1 VIRAAGGVLRR
12 DGKIAIVHR
21 PRRDD
26 WSLPKGKLEPGEDDA
41 AAALREVLEETGHR
55 AVIEH
60 DLGTVSYAVADGTP
74 KTVRYYV
81 MRAEGAAAELADDV
95 DEVAWLA
102 PDAAGRL
109 LTYPLDHAVLER
121 ARPHLASTD
130 SPAAAE
136 RARQLRVSIAAR
148 RRVWATVPKPAG
160 AERIG
165 VPGPSLGA
173 GVDGEVHWFTDRRF
187 PGFLFRVRWADGGL
201 WLERPGESGTWE
213 QEPDLLDYF
222 IGNEPGAV
230 EIDLD
235 TARALAQAKGV
246 QVDAER

>member
-12 DGKIAIVHR
+12 DGKIAVVHR
-21 PRRDD
+21 PRRGD
-26 WSLPKGKLEPGEDDA
+26 WSLPKGKLEEGEDDA

-60 DLGTVSYAVADGTP
+60 DLGTVSYAVSDGTP

-95 DEVAWLA
+95 DEVVWLD
-102 PDAAGRL
+102 PGDAAGL

-121 ARPHLASTD
+121 ARPYLACGP
-130 SPAAAE
+130 PAPAVE
-136 RARQLRVSIAAR
+136 QARELRRFIAATR
-148 RRVWATVPKPAG
+148 QGWATVPKPAG

-165 VPGPSLGA
+165 VPGPSLGK

-187 PGFLFRVRWADGGL
+187 PEFVFRVRWAEGGL
-201 WLERPGESGTWE
+201 WLERPGDDGTWE
-213 QEPDLLDYF
+213 HEPDLLEYF
-222 IGNEPGAV
+222 VGKEPGAV
-230 EIDLD
+230 EIDRD
-235 TARALAQAKGV
+235 TARALAQAQG
-246 QVDAER
+246 AEVEPEP